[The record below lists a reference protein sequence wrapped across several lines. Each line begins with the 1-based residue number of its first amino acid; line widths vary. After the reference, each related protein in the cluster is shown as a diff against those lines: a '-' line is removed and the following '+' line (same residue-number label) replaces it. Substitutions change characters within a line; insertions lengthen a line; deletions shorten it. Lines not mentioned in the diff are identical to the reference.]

1 MNVIDFHTHIFPD
14 DLAERA
20 VAKLTSY
27 SPETRNYTDGTAR
40 GLLESMGKNGIHQSV
55 LLSIATKP
63 SQVRVINQASVAL
76 QNKHFIPFGT
86 LHQDLETISDEI
98 QFLKLNGIKGVKFH
112 PEYQDFYVTDPLLF
126 PVYEQLE
133 AEGLVVQFHA
143 GKDPGPFSCDHA
155 LPSDLRK
162 IHAQF
167 PKMIMI
173 AAHLGGWGLW
183 DDVEKELCGLP
194 IFFDTSAIAH
204 YINPVQCVR
213 IIKKHGVERI
223 LFGSDSP
230 WFDQGDA
237 LRWLMQLP
245 LTDDDLEGIAGKNA
259 TNVLA

>member
-1 MNVIDFHTHIFPD
+1 MRVIDFHAHIFPD
-14 DLAERA
+14 ELAERA
-20 VAKLTSY
+20 VAKLKSY

-40 GLLESMGKNGIHQSV
+40 GLLESMGKNGINQSV

-63 SQVRVINQASVAL
+63 SQVTVINQTAVAL
-76 QNKHFIPFGT
+76 QNKNFIPFGT
-86 LHQDLETISDEI
+86 LHQELNTISDEI
-98 QFLKLNGIKGVKFH
+98 QFLKKNGIRGVKFH
-112 PEYQDFYVTDPLLF
+112 PEYQDFYITDPKLY

-133 AEGLVVQFHA
+133 AEGLIVQFHA
-143 GKDPGPFSCDHA
+143 GKDPGPFTCDHA
-155 LPSDLRK
+155 LPADLRK
-162 IHAQF
+162 IHRQF

-204 YINPVQCVR
+204 YIDPVQCVR
-213 IIKKHGVERI
+213 IIEKHGVEHI

-237 LRWLMQLP
+237 LQWMMQLP
-245 LTDDDLEGIAGKNA
+245 LKDNDLECITGKNA
-259 TNVLA
+259 RNVLA